1 MGQSLGYR
9 LSLAIDNPER
19 PAHPRALLAARGLRP
34 KKRLGQNFLM
44 DGGAVARIAALC
56 APVPSTSVF
65 EIGAG
70 TGALTHALLAR
81 GARVTALELDP
92 DLIEVLSERA
102 DLAAAR
108 VIEADA
114 LSFDYDAATG
124 SDPWCA
130 AGNLPYN
137 IATPLILR
145 WLELAHPPERI
156 VAMVQRDVAERFVAK
171 PSTPQYGSLTL
182 LVNYRTIVRRAF
194 VLGPS
199 VFYPRPN
206 VDSAVV
212 TFELRKTP
220 AVDVRDRAFLL
231 QVVRGAFAYRRKTLA
246 NSLSLALGIDR
257 ARTQTALA
265 ALNIDSEIR
274 AEQLDLGAFGA
285 LADSLAG

>member
-1 MGQSLGYR
+1 
-9 LSLAIDNPER
+9 
-19 PAHPRALLAARGLRP
+19 
-34 KKRLGQNFLM
+34 M
-44 DGGAVARIAALC
+44 DGAAVKRIAASC
-56 APVPSTSVF
+56 APEPGARVF

-70 TGALTHALLAR
+70 TGALTLALLER
-81 GARVTALELDP
+81 GARVTALEIDP
-92 DLIEVLSERA
+92 DLIAILHDRSE
-102 DLAAAR
+102 LAAAD
-108 VIEADA
+108 ILLADA
-114 LSFDYDAATG
+114 LAFDYDAATG
-124 SDPWCA
+124 NEPWCA

-182 LVNYRTIVRRAF
+182 LVNYWTLVRRAF

-212 TFELRKTP
+212 IFDRRTTP
-220 AVDVRDRAFLL
+220 AVSVRDRTFFL

-257 ARTQTALA
+257 ARTQAALA
-265 ALNIDSEIR
+265 VLQIDTEIR
-274 AEQLDLGAFGA
+274 AEQLDLGSFGA